1 MHKFIRVVSLVI
13 IFLWFSPV
21 FSQSL
26 DGIKEIVTIQQEKIA
41 RIENDLKNLI
51 GSFESLSNQKQN
63 NKITT
68 RGITLINLCITHSL
82 IAKINVIIFN
92 IDLS

>member
-1 MHKFIRVVSLVI
+1 MHKFIRVIPLVVI
-13 IFLWFSPV
+13 LLFSSPV

-26 DGIKEIVTIQQEKIA
+26 DGLKEIVAIQQEKIA

-63 NKITT
+63 NKISLES
-68 RGITLINLCITHSL
+68 ITE
-82 IAKINVIIFN
+82 K
-92 IDLS
+92 